1 MRHGHTGANAA
12 LLANSCQQY
21 QRVDQPTPQPSFL
34 PSSFNTIRR
43 IPNEVCNGNSNC
55 KWILDT
61 SHPSS
66 SSPRDAIHL
75 FSSANDGECSFGRT
89 AIDQPLPELTKQVVK
104 DSFESLMHCMNSE
117 IARHVESKE
126 DQTVML
132 DEELQQQ
139 QQQLLQQNQNL
150 SFSTTS
156 QIMLDEELLQQQQ
169 QQQLLQQNQNLS
181 FSTTSQIMLDE
192 ELLQQQQQQQQQ
204 QLLQKNQNLSFSTTS
219 QIMPDEVLLLQQ
231 QQQQQQQQLLQKMP
245 VFSTTP
251 ITTAQ
256 ALLMRLNETSR
267 VSIPFVPTANAQKRA
282 LNSPMNIDEIAEK
295 RLRRML
301 KNRESAARSRA
312 RKQAYISHLE
322 RQLKGK
328 ERQIE
333 ELEGKVK
340 ALECTNDELRKAL
353 DASPKIDG
361 FVRIFDAF
369 VSSMAQF
376 NLQEIEDSVHSGAG
390 VVGGR
395 GGNPVRYSRAS
406 LCSLGNE
413 LEFELFT

>member
-12 LLANSCQQY
+12 LLCQQY
-21 QRVDQPTPQPSFL
+21 QRVKDQPPLQPPFL
-34 PSSFNTIRR
+34 SSSFNTIRR
-43 IPNEVCNGNSNC
+43 IPNEVCNGNSNN

-89 AIDQPLPELTKQVVK
+89 AIDQPLPELTKQEVE
-104 DSFESLMHCMNSE
+104 DSFESLMHCANSE

-132 DEELQQQ
+132 DEELQQ
-139 QQQLLQQNQNL
+139 
-150 SFSTTS
+150 
-156 QIMLDEELLQQQQ
+156 QQQQ

-204 QLLQKNQNLSFSTTS
+204 QQLLQQNQNLSFSTTS
-219 QIMPDEVLLLQQ
+219 QIMPDEVLLL

-267 VSIPFVPTANAQKRA
+267 
-282 LNSPMNIDEIAEK
+282 AEK
-295 RLRRML
+295 DV
-301 KNRESAARSRA
+301 KESGVGRA
-312 RKQAYISHLE
+312 IESKKTGMQAYISHLE

-353 DASPKIDG
+353 DASQKVTYPN
-361 FVRIFDAF
+361 VLDAT
-369 VSSMAQF
+369 
-376 NLQEIEDSVHSGAG
+376 L
-390 VVGGR
+390 
-395 GGNPVRYSRAS
+395 
-406 LCSLGNE
+406 L
-413 LEFELFT
+413 